1 MAAPALCLA
10 VVAGLWAWW
19 PAGGG
24 APGAHG
30 APVTAGPARPVV
42 GWQVAASGGRHD
54 EGPGA
59 WGLGDTVVQGRLDG
73 LFAYAA
79 GDGAVLWSVAPPGRK
94 AVCAMS
100 PGVAQG
106 VGLIG
111 FGERGRP
118 CATLAAVRVSDGAHL
133 WRRSL
138 TGGGLVAGGLAVG
151 ASLVLTAE
159 RDALR
164 ARSAETGVQ
173 RWWRGIADG
182 CAARALGADDDRAL
196 LVEQCGG
203 RARLVALD
211 TRTGAQRWVRTL
223 PVRAPGVTA
232 AVVTATPAVLAVAE
246 ADSRGTRAYLG
257 FDARGRPTATVPL
270 SGPGGELVAPKGV
283 RSGGGA
289 ASPPLVAGELL
300 VTLAGR
306 HHGDGVPDHVVAH
319 SLTTGRPVW
328 DHRPEGVT
336 TDALAREPDG
346 RIGVLGSG
354 PGGGLVVLLGTD
366 GREQGRI
373 APRDPGATATLSVR
387 PELIPVTEGHVV
399 VNHLAMSG
407 EPGVFSLR

>member
-19 PAGGG
+19 PDSGG
-24 APGAHG
+24 APGARG
-30 APVTAGPARPVV
+30 APASAGPVRPVV
-42 GWQVAASGGRHD
+42 GWQVAAGGARQD

-59 WGLGDTVVQGRLDG
+59 WGLGDTVVQGRPDG
-73 LFAYAA
+73 LFAYASD
-79 GDGAVLWSVAPPGRK
+79 DGAVLWSVAPPRRT

-106 VGLIG
+106 VGFIG
-111 FGERGRP
+111 FGDRGRP
-118 CATLAAVRVSDGAHL
+118 CATLAAVRAADGAEL
-133 WRRSL
+133 WRRPL

-164 ARSAETGVQ
+164 ARSAETGAQ
-173 RWWRGIADG
+173 RWWRGVADG
-182 CAARALGADDDRAL
+182 CAPRALGADDDRAL
-196 LVEQCGG
+196 LVEQCGT
-203 RARLVALD
+203 RARLTALD
-211 TRTGAQRWVRTL
+211 TRTGAQRWVRAL

-232 AVVTATPAVLAVAE
+232 AVVSATPAVLAVAE
-246 ADSRGTRAYLG
+246 EDPRGTRAYLG
-257 FDARGRPTATVPL
+257 FDARGRSTATVPL
-270 SGPGGELVAPKGV
+270 SGPAGELTVPRGV
-283 RSGGGA
+283 RPGGGA
-289 ASPPLVAGELL
+289 ASPPLVAGDLL

-306 HHGDGVPDHVVAH
+306 GRGGADHVVAH
-319 SLTTGRPVW
+319 SLATGRPVW

-336 TDALAREPDG
+336 AGALVREPDG
-346 RIGVLGSG
+346 RIGVLASG

-373 APRDPGATATLSVR
+373 APRDPGATASLSVR